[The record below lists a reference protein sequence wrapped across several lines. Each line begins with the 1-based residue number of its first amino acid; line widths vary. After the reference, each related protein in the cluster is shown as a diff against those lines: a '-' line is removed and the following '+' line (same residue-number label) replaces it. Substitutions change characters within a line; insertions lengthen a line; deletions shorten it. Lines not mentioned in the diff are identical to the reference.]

1 MTYQLC
7 LNLRILN
14 TIQNNRYL
22 QWMRGNQ
29 LIALKTDWKEWW
41 LSIWAAFLARVPEE
55 QEMHKENLA
64 IEFIPTKCEKEI
76 GEGMKL

>member
-1 MTYQLC
+1 MNYQLC

-41 LSIWAAFLARVPEE
+41 LSIWAAFLTRVLEE
-55 QEMHKENLA
+55 QEMRKENLA
-64 IEFIPTKCEKEI
+64 I
-76 GEGMKL
+76 